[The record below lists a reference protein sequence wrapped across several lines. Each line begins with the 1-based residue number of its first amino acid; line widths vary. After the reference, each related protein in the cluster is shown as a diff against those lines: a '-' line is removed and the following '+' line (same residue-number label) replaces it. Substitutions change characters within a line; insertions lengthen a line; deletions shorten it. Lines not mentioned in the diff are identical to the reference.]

1 MCDVP
6 TSRTH
11 LYHFLAQPPC
21 PMHRFVTACH
31 RTHVP
36 HTPQHCYTSFTQNT
50 PHADS
55 SGRPRLE
62 ICVPR
67 SRRSVGSHGGD
78 DGPGAIA
85 RRGRCGGGGLLGST
99 GRQAT
104 GGGGGEEGRGARLCA
119 GRLRPP
125 PARPDGAK
133 RGDAEG
139 NPAAEAGGAARR
151 EGGAEVEEEEALH
164 GGEDRH
170 RAVVAGDDHRGL
182 GAAEAEVEGGH
193 HGRLP
198 ARHHASD
205 DPRAEPREPVVAA
218 PPQRLCE
225 EQPDQL
231 RGADGRG
238 AAEAGNQ
245 SGGDAGR
252 GARAPARADRA
263 TSEDRA
269 SRASPD
275 TAAAASAADTAAAA
289 CAAPPPGTAPSRQ
302 QAERCCGCR
311 SNGGRADQAA
321 RWPCRG
327 LEEGCH
333 LIDVEVRHAEDRRRE
348 DHKKRARD

>member
-1 MCDVP
+1 MRMPILLVDDHDSNLRSSLSP
-6 TSRTH
+6 E
-11 LYHFLAQPPC
+11 
-21 PMHRFVTACH
+21 RF
-31 RTHVP
+31 
-36 HTPQHCYTSFTQNT
+36 
-50 PHADS
+50 
-55 SGRPRLE
+55 
-62 ICVPR
+62 
-67 SRRSVGSHGGD
+67 GSHGGGD
-78 DGPGAIA
+78 RPGAIA
-85 RRGRCGGGGLLGST
+85 RRGRCGGGGLVGST
-99 GRQAT
+99 GRQST
-104 GGGGGEEGRGARLCA
+104 SGGGGEEGRGARLCA

-125 PARPDGAK
+125 PARPDGAQ
-133 RGDAEG
+133 RGGAEG
-139 NPAAEAGGAARR
+139 DPAAEAGGAARR

-170 RAVVAGDDHRGL
+170 RAIVAGDDHRGL
-182 GAAEAEVEGGH
+182 GAAEAEVEGAH

-205 DPRAEPREPVVAA
+205 EPVVAA

-269 SRASPD
+269 NRASPD
-275 TAAAASAADTAAAA
+275 TCWDHADTAAAA
-289 CAAPPPGTAPSRQ
+289 CAAPPPGITPSRQ
-302 QAERCCGCR
+302 QAERCCGYR
-311 SNGGRADQAA
+311 SDGGRADQAA

-327 LEEGCH
+327 PEEGCH